1 MTFVDDDDAERI
13 FAVVF
18 GEKAGVIAA
27 AFIAIDAQRIA
38 GQDHLTAAV
47 NEVIDNLHGSERV
60 DPAQG
65 VLYPGE
71 NSLAIRTANLRDG
84 IPVDDGVW
92 AKIKSL

>member
-1 MTFVDDDDAERI
+1 MATVLSGGRSFT
-13 FAVVF
+13 AV
-18 GEKAGVIAA
+18 GKMSADEYGVSQM
-27 AFIAIDAQRIA
+27 FIAIDAQRIA